1 MNIPRL
7 EHPKPQF
14 QRDSWMNLNGQWA
27 FEIDQSRSGQARN
40 LQAVGAPLSGSIT
53 VPFCPESVLSGVG
66 HTDFI
71 NGVWYKRTVNLT
83 PRQAAGRT
91 VLHFGAVD

>member
-1 MNIPRL
+1 MVMNIPRP

-40 LQAVGAPLSGSIT
+40 T
-53 VPFCPESVLSGVG
+53 
-66 HTDFI
+66 
-71 NGVWYKRTVNLT
+71 
-83 PRQAAGRT
+83 
-91 VLHFGAVD
+91 